1 MKIIE
6 NNILN
11 NKIKQRSLLPIT
23 LFIINLLLNKI
34 IDKLFTPIS
43 VYSDNFELMIGIR
56 NLLDVIIIIA
66 TCFFSFK
73 YGLKGLKEITENSN
87 PESYKTY
94 KVLCYIGIILNIICI
109 IMTFIWAFA
118 S

>member
-11 NKIKQRSLLPIT
+11 NIIKQHLSTPIT
-23 LFIINLLLNKI
+23 LFIINLLLNKV
-34 IDKLFTPIS
+34 IDKFLTPIS

-56 NLLDVIIIIA
+56 NLHDVIIIIA

-73 YGLKGLKEITENSN
+73 YG
-87 PESYKTY
+87 
-94 KVLCYIGIILNIICI
+94 
-109 IMTFIWAFA
+109 
-118 S
+118 